1 MNFSQKI
8 KRKKMLCII
17 FLILIITTP
26 LLIYNSNSKFDNSKT
41 IIVPKDFSSISLA
54 VKNASPYDIVL
65 VKKGTYFENIII
77 DKPMKLLGEEAIS
90 TIIIGTS
97 ELNKGNVITLASNNI
112 TVSGFTIRSKEYPS
126 AKEHA
131 NAINIQ
137 GDNCTII
144 HNRIKNSFWGVLC
157 AIQSSTLISQN
168 NITENLKEGV
178 RFYGG
183 SENKISENYISSNMA
198 SAIAIEGYS
207 NIITKNHISNNT
219 RGIGVGTS
227 NSIIYGNEIINHGES
242 GLYFSGSNNIIF
254 NNLISES
261 EYGIY
266 FPPDFAAPNKNLF
279 YQNNFIDNNN
289 NIHVSSSYNLNSW
302 NNTNIG
308 NYWSNYFLEY
318 PDAKEVLG
326 LGIGDT
332 PYSVDINNADYRPLI
347 ESVDITKNNQP
358 LSTPQPKEANNGVVS
373 LWSFDQV
380 KPNLVSEDSIGDND
394 AILGSSSGEI
404 NYTPNLV
411 EGKFGNCLSF
421 DGRAYVYVPASPSLE
436 IQDEITIEAWIY
448 INEFKNVA
456 YNNILIQSIREEK
469 AYPKR
474 IIGLAVNGLKP
485 ENSSSLQIGSLR
497 GYVTTDLD
505 GFNEIAS
512 SQAVINL
519 KEWTHVLFIRSLDS
533 GLELLVD
540 GQKVETE
547 VVEGIQNPK
556 GKMSRSTYLY
566 LGHDANTLLDEVSI
580 GNIALEKVD
589 SLFLANFSLIVIGF
603 FAITIVCIGLI
614 IFFKKNRGKKIN

>member
-1 MNFSQKI
+1 MNFSHMI
-8 KRKKMLCII
+8 KRKKMLRII

-26 LLIYNSNSKFDNSKT
+26 LLIYNSNSTFDNSKT
-41 IIVPKDFSSISLA
+41 IIVPEDFSSISLA
-54 VKNASPYDIVL
+54 VENAYPYDTVL

-77 DKPMKLLGEEAIS
+77 DKPLKLLGEEASS
-90 TIIIGTS
+90 TIIVGTR

-112 TVSGFTIRSKEYPS
+112 TVSGLTIRSEEYPY
-126 AKEHA
+126 AKQHA

-168 NITENLKEGV
+168 NITGNFKEGV

-183 SENKISENYISSNMA
+183 SENKIAENYISSNTA

-207 NIITKNHISNNT
+207 NIITKNHISDNT

-227 NSIIYGNEIINHGES
+227 HSIIYGNQIINHKES
-242 GLYFSGSNNIIF
+242 GLYFSGSNNIIC
-254 NNLISES
+254 NNLISENK
-261 EYGIY
+261 YGIY
-266 FPPDFAAPNKNLF
+266 FPPDFAAPNNNLF

-289 NIHVSSSYNLNSW
+289 DIHVSSIYNLNSW
-302 NNTNIG
+302 NNTNKG
-308 NYWSNYFLEY
+308 NYWSNYFLKY
-318 PDAKEVLG
+318 PNAKEVLG

-332 PYSVDINNADYRPLI
+332 QYSIDVNNADYLPLI
-347 ESVDITKNNQP
+347 EPFDITKNNQP
-358 LSTPQPKEANNGVVS
+358 LSTPQPKEAKSGVVS
-373 LWSFDQV
+373 LWSFDEV
-380 KPNLVSEDSIGDND
+380 KPNLISEDSIGDND
-394 AILGSSSGEI
+394 AILGSSSGDI
-404 NYTPNLV
+404 SYTPSLV

-436 IQDEITIEAWIY
+436 IQDEITIEAWIFV
-448 INEFKNVA
+448 NEFKNVA

-474 IIGLAVNGLKP
+474 IIGLALNGLKP
-485 ENSSSLQIGSLR
+485 ENNSSLHIGSLR
-497 GYVTTDLD
+497 GYVTTDMD

-512 SQAVINL
+512 SQSVINL
-519 KEWTHVLFIRSLDS
+519 KDWTHVLFTRSLDS

-547 VVEGIQNPK
+547 VVEGIQNPR

-589 SLFLANFSLIVIGF
+589 SSFFANFSWIIVF
-603 FAITIVCIGLI
+603 FAIVLLFIGLI
-614 IFFKKNRGKKIN
+614 TFFKKKLRKKN